1 MAAASVLSWE
11 GIYTLLITM
20 GLVVN
25 TMCMGIFNA
34 KDFRK
39 TILISSS
46 LILLYNVFALSYS
59 GMLSEA
65 ISLVSVVIGIIRY
78 SSTQKSGQKTIHT
91 QPNKKV
97 AA

>member
-1 MAAASVLSWE
+1 
-11 GIYTLLITM
+11 
-20 GLVVN
+20 
-25 TMCMGIFNA
+25 MCMGIFDA

-46 LILLYNVFALSYS
+46 LILLYNIFAFSYS
-59 GMLSEA
+59 GILSES

-78 SSTQKSGQKTIHT
+78 SSVQKTTQKTVHAQS
-91 QPNKKV
+91 NKKV